1 MNRRA
6 PTAEAARAKLEWPW
20 AWIGLAVFALLYR
33 LALPISAPLPS
44 STTTAEHGAH
54 EREKLSPSERAFET
68 PPPETGD
75 EDPAPDVEA
84 IVSRVGFEPTSYRLV
99 VRDHLVSIQ
108 KRHFLI
114 STGLGRGPPIG

>member
-20 AWIGLAVFALLYR
+20 AWIGLAVFVLLYR
-33 LALPISAPLPS
+33 LAFPISAPLPS
-44 STTTAEHGAH
+44 STMTVEHGAH
-54 EREKLSPSERAFET
+54 EREKFSPSERGFET

-75 EDPAPDVEA
+75 EDPAPDMAA
-84 IVSRVGFEPTSYRLV
+84 IVSRVGLEPTSYRLV
-99 VRDHLVSIQ
+99 VGDRLVPIHERRS
-108 KRHFLI
+108 LI